1 MNFIHLMRNASR
13 SLLICLICVLPL
25 FMCSPLFS
33 QTIRVDTT
41 HPVKSIIPTEAL
53 GAGIDRL
60 PTAATDKLF
69 TEATI
74 KQVLTAGWQPVSY
87 RQNTELFVEAWH
99 WNPQGTWSDPSG
111 KGYFVGNAKPGDF
124 IRHSFG
130 YFLPH
135 RGFTRNDGTDQNGF
149 SRITDGSTDTYW
161 KSNPYLSK
169 AFTGEDDSKYPQWV
183 VMDLATTHP
192 VDAIRIAW
200 GEPYARRYLVQYWTG
215 EDPIKQPTK
224 GAWLTFPGGA
234 IVDGSG
240 GTKTLQLTSSPM
252 PVRYLRIWMTESS
265 NTCDSH
271 GSADRR
277 NCGGYAIR
285 EIYLGTTS
293 ADGKFY
299 DLVRHTPDP
308 DQTTTYCSSVDPW
321 HEPSDINDK
330 KDQVGFDLFYTS
342 GYTRGLPAMIPIALI
357 YGTPED
363 SANQIAYLKARGY
376 QISFVEMGEEPD
388 GQYMLPEDYGALYLQ
403 WAKALHKVDPKLK
416 LGGPVFQG
424 VNEDIQV
431 WPDAQGRTSW
441 LGRLVNYLKAH
452 DRLSDLAFMSFE
464 HYPFEPC
471 KIAWSTLYE
480 EPERI
485 SHIMQ
490 VWRDDGIPA
499 NVPFYISELNIAWN
513 TGESFVDTFG
523 ALWLA
528 DFAGAF
534 FAAGGDGLYY
544 FHYPPMGLH
553 QGCGSSIGTF
563 GMFTTDSNYQIQQ
576 YTSQYFASQLITQE
590 WVQPGNAAH
599 QVFPAASDVLD
610 PAGHVLVTAYALHR
624 PDGQWALMIVNKDQ
638 ENSHAVRINFD
649 NDAASRQNSFSG
661 PVNVITFGTE
671 QYQWHPTVTGGSADP
686 DGPAAHSRMT
696 AAANTTFT
704 LPKASITVL
713 QGKIAA
719 AGVAPAKSK

>member
-111 KGYFVGNAKPGDF
+111 KGYFVGNPKPGDF

-149 SRITDGSTDTYW
+149 SRITDGSADTYW

-183 VMDLATTHP
+183 VVDLATSHP
-192 VDAIRIAW
+192 INAIRIAW
-200 GEPYARRYLVQYWTG
+200 GEPFARHYLVQYWTG

-234 IVDGSG
+234 IEDGSG
-240 GTKTLQLTSSPM
+240 GTKTLQLASSPM
-252 PVRYLRIWMTESS
+252 PVRYLLIWMTGSS
-265 NTCDSH
+265 NSCDSH

-277 NCGGYAIR
+277 NCVGYAIR
-285 EIYLGTTS
+285 EIYLGTTC
-293 ADGKFY
+293 ADGKFHH
-299 DLVRHTPDP
+299 LGRHTPDP

-363 SANQIAYLKARGY
+363 SANQLAYLKARGY
-376 QISFVEMGEEPD
+376 RISFVEMGEEPD

-403 WAKALHKVDPKLK
+403 WATALHKVDPKLK
-416 LGGPVFQG
+416 LGGPIFEG
-424 VNEDIQV
+424 VNEDIRI
-431 WPDAQGRTSW
+431 WPDSQGRTSW
-441 LGRLVNYLKAH
+441 MGRFVAYLKAH
-452 DRLSDLAFMSFE
+452 GRLSDLAFVSFE
-464 HYPFEPC
+464 HYPFKPC
-471 KIAWSTLYE
+471 TISWKTLYT
-480 EPERI
+480 EPQLMK
-485 SHIMQ
+485 HILQ
-490 VWRDDGIPA
+490 VWRDDG
-499 NVPFYISELNIAWN
+499 VPKDLPLMVTESHLSAQL
-513 TGESFVDTFG
+513 TGPMSTIFAG
-523 ALWLA
+523 LWLA
-528 DFAGAF
+528 DNVGSFFEGGGALFA
-534 FAAGGDGLYY
+534 
-544 FHYPPMGLH
+544 HSP
-553 QGCGSSIGTF
+553 
-563 GMFTTDSNYQIQQ
+563 IQP
-576 YTSQYFASQLITQE
+576 
-590 WVQPGNAAH
+590 QP
-599 QVFPAASDVLD
+599 L
-610 PAGHVLVTAYALHR
+610 
-624 PDGQWALMIVNKDQ
+624 
-638 ENSHAVRINFD
+638 
-649 NDAASRQNSFSG
+649 QNSCLG
-661 PVNVITFGTE
+661 
-671 QYQWHPTVTGGSADP
+671 W
-686 DGPAAHSRMT
+686 
-696 AAANTTFT
+696 
-704 LPKASITVL
+704 ASWSNFV
-713 QGKIAA
+713 
-719 AGVAPAKSK
+719 SDEE